1 MRKLAVVA
9 IGGNAIIRAGQRGTT
24 EEQLKNADETCRQI
38 VGLVQENYAIVLT
51 HGNGP
56 QVGAALMR
64 SELAAT
70 QVYTHALDV
79 CDAETQGS
87 MGYLL
92 QVSMRRNL
100 AQVGLERSVA
110 TVITQVLVDRNDPA
124 FENPTKPIGP
134 FYSREEALRRQEEFG
149 WVMVEDADR
158 GYRRVVPSP
167 TPLDIVELDVIQ
179 TCVEHGI
186 ITIAVGGG
194 GIPVI
199 QVGGDLVGVE
209 AVIDKD
215 RASALLGKLLK
226 SEMLVI
232 PTAEEY
238 VYLNYRKPGQRPLQ
252 RMTLSEAGAYS
263 RDGQFPPGNMGP
275 KIESAIDFLENGG
288 REVII
293 TTPEKIVDALHGRTG
308 THIVP

>member
-9 IGGNAIIRAGQRGTT
+9 IGGNALIRAGERGTIA
-24 EEQLKNADETCRQI
+24 EQLKNADETCRQI
-38 VGLVQENYAIVLT
+38 VRLVQEAYSVVIT

-64 SELAAT
+64 SELAAH
-70 QVYTHALDV
+70 QVYTHSLDV

-92 QVSMRRNL
+92 QVSMRRSL
-100 AQVGLERSVA
+100 ARVGLQHPVA
-110 TVITQVLVDRNDPA
+110 TVITQVLVDSKDPA
-124 FENPTKPIGP
+124 FEDPTKPIGP

-149 WVMVEDADR
+149 WVMIEDAAR

-167 TPLDIVELDVIQ
+167 KPLDIVELDVIR
-179 TCVEHGI
+179 TCVERGI

-194 GIPVI
+194 GIPV
-199 QVGGDLVGVE
+199 VCGNGDLHGVE
-209 AVIDKD
+209 AVVDKD
-215 RASALLGKLLK
+215 RASALLAKLLQAEFLII
-226 SEMLVI
+226 S
-232 PTAEEY
+232 TGEEY
-238 VYLNYRKPGQRPLQ
+238 VYLNYRKSDQRPVP
-252 RMTLSEAGAYS
+252 RMTLEEAVAYS

-275 KIESAIDFLENGG
+275 KIESAVEFLQHGG

-293 TTPEKIVDALHGRTG
+293 TTPEKIVDAIKGRTG
-308 THIVP
+308 TRIVP